1 MAVGVAIKAGARNEG
16 YDNAVVTH
24 ALCYAS
30 GMATSKT
37 TRDVSDI
44 SVEFLVDSVSS
55 SLLWEVQ
62 RTLPRL
68 KLELST
74 RTPATQALKLL
85 HSAAFRSSLGNRL
98 YCLMLRFVT
107 YILILV
113 FPLFSIA
120 LFSLSC
126 NR

>member
-1 MAVGVAIKAGARNEG
+1 M
-16 YDNAVVTH
+16 
-24 ALCYAS
+24 
-30 GMATSKT
+30 
-37 TRDVSDI
+37 SDI
-44 SVEFLVDSVSS
+44 GVEFLADSVSP
-55 SLLWEVQ
+55 SLYKPWEVQ

-68 KLELST
+68 KLELAT